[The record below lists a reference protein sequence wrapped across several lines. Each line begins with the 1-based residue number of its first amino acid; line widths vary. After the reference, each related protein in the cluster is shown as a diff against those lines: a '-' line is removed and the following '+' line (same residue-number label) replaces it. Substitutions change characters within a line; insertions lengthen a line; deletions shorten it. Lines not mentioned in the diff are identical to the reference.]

1 MTTMN
6 LVRTQQQ
13 KAAQLIARAGGPL
26 GFVLWLV
33 SFAVA
38 LATLDRK
45 GGPLFHAV
53 VFVGKVTWFLSPW
66 CGAVAAL
73 VGIVL
78 ASLHMQPWSQVR
90 KQLAWAFAV
99 ALLWLLSA
107 VGVSGHTAVQ
117 LPQPQVSKS
126 PR

>member
-1 MTTMN
+1 MKTMN
-6 LVRTQQQ
+6 VGGTRLLRV
-13 KAAQLIARAGGPL
+13 AQGIARAGGPL
-26 GFVLWLV
+26 GCAMWAA

-38 LATLDRK
+38 LATLDRR
-45 GGPLFHAV
+45 GGSLFHAV
-53 VFVGKVTWFLSPW
+53 IFVAKMAWNLSPY

-78 ASLHMQPWSQVR
+78 ASLHLQPWSQAR

-99 ALLWLLSA
+99 AILWLLSGA
-107 VGVSGHTAVQ
+107 GVTVHTRVNVPPA
-117 LPQPQVSKS
+117 PVSKS